1 VVDIEKLGV
10 ERREEINVMRKTELV
25 ERKTATMLAGVYL
38 QAEQEIREAYNLL
51 ETAKQRLCGA
61 FVETGYYFNPNQREN
76 SEVGEK
82 GATIAM
88 RQIHKHAW
96 RRIIDRMGIRQLLSV
111 DRREKLDEQLST
123 GKGLPEVSET
133 AILEMLEATAGNIEK
148 YMEEAALEVFEYL
161 RPCNSKL
168 KTNSEFEIGKRV
180 ILQWAVEP
188 EYFGNGFRIRH
199 HRDSM
204 FTALDN
210 VFQGLAGQGVV
221 KTHHGPL
228 YNAVQESKDGTGQT
242 EYFKFRACKNGNL
255 HLEFLRPDLVTRLN
269 QIAGGARLRQGI

>member
-1 VVDIEKLGV
+1 MSNHI
-10 ERREEINVMRKTELV
+10 V
-25 ERKTATMLAGVYL
+25 ERKTATMLAGVYR
-38 QAEQEIREAYNLL
+38 QAEQDIREAYNLL
-51 ETAKQRLCGA
+51 ESAKQRLCGA
-61 FVETGYYFNPNQREN
+61 FIETGYYFNPNQREN

-82 GATIAM
+82 GADIAM

-96 RRIIDRMGIRQLLSV
+96 RGIIERMGIRQLLSV
-111 DRREKLDEQLST
+111 ERREKLDEQLST
-123 GKGLPEVSET
+123 GKGLPEVSEA
-133 AILEMLEATAGNIEK
+133 AILEMLEATAGNIET
-148 YMEEAALEVFEYL
+148 YMEEAVLEVFEYL
-161 RPCNSKL
+161 RPRNSKL

-180 ILQWAVEP
+180 ILHWAVEP

-210 VFQGLAGQGVV
+210 VFQRLDGQGVV

-228 YNAVQESKDGTGQT
+228 YNAIQESKDGIGQT

-255 HLEFLRPDLVTRLN
+255 HLEFLRTDLVKRLN
-269 QIAGGARLRQGI
+269 QVAGGARLKQGK